1 MAPNKISADAGSMLN
16 VIGTNTARAIVAV
29 NPGIDPITVPAT
41 TPNKANAMLNG
52 VIADKK

>member
-1 MAPNKISADAGSMLN
+1 MLN

-52 VIADKK
+52 VMADKK

>member
-41 TPNKANAMLNG
+41 TPNKANAMLK
-52 VIADKK
+52 VLDAE